1 MFKKNSSIH
10 INSRRDFMTQ
20 KELDYVE
27 DAVGHEKNLASILQ
41 QSIESLEDENLK
53 SFMQK
58 QLEDHKSLHEKLMNL
73 LEDKANE

>member
-1 MFKKNSSIH
+1 
-10 INSRRDFMTQ
+10 MTQ

-41 QSIESLEDENLK
+41 QSIKSLEDENLK

-58 QLEDHKSLHEKLMNL
+58 QLEDHQSLHQKLMNL
-73 LEDKANE
+73 LGEKANE